1 MHSINT
7 NLSSLPITQERNGSH
22 SSINF
27 TQYAARPKPRED
39 IQYENLTALLIKE
52 DQELNL
58 TREET
63 YQPFTLEINKYE
75 ETERYK
81 RLNVSYVETKFVSIG
96 DQERVVLQ
104 LKKPKL
110 EPKTRL
116 TDSVFSYSSAGR
128 LDLSTQCVLYRV
140 N

>member
-7 NLSSLPITQERNGSH
+7 NLSSLPITQERNESH

-27 TQYAARPKPRED
+27 TQYATRPKPRED

-52 DQELNL
+52 EQELNL

-63 YQPFTLEINKYE
+63 YLPFSLEINKYE

-81 RLNVSYVETKFVSIG
+81 RFNISYVESKFVSIG
-96 DQERVVLQ
+96 D
-104 LKKPKL
+104 
-110 EPKTRL
+110 
-116 TDSVFSYSSAGR
+116 
-128 LDLSTQCVLYRV
+128 
-140 N
+140 